1 MAEKLD
7 EEGKC
12 PHEESA
18 ARHETQRCNTQPCQG
33 DEICIAHKD
42 VCLGIDGS
50 SSLDPEGFKILFNFA
65 KELVAKYEFKYRGQ
79 DATKMGVVQF
89 GNCKIEADGKTVA
102 SALSITPFTDDKKK
116 FQDALIGVQ
125 YLKGFANMDRWL
137 MHM

>member
-12 PHEESA
+12 PHAEFA
-18 ARHETQRCNTQPCQG
+18 ARHETQRCNTQTCQG

-50 SSLDPEGFKILFNFA
+50 SSLDPKGFHILLNFA
-65 KELVAKYEFKYRGQ
+65 KELVAKYEFKYRCQ

-89 GNCKIEADGKTVA
+89 GNCKTMKQMERLQRRLSA
-102 SALSITPFTDDKKK
+102 SCFSLTTIRSSRMQWFVSSI
-116 FQDALIGVQ
+116 
-125 YLKGFANMDRWL
+125 
-137 MHM
+137 